1 MQRQVAQLTRLTED
15 LLDVTRI
22 ARGKMRL
29 VRRRVDFRELLVH
42 TLEDHR
48 ASFDACGVCL
58 DAAGIDA
65 SGIGTAGIGPAG
77 IGGVGL
83 PNQGEPAPCWLRA
96 DPARLTQAMSNLLGN
111 ALKFTPRGGR
121 VAIVLERDA
130 GGALLRVRD
139 TGAGIA
145 AEALP
150 WVFEPFAQAP
160 QTLDRSQG
168 GLGLGLAMVKGLVE
182 LHGGSVSVSSA
193 GPGLG
198 TELSVW
204 LPLDA
209 SDERPAPGALTA

>member
-1 MQRQVAQLTRLTED
+1 VRQ
-15 LLDVTRI
+15 
-22 ARGKMRL
+22 
-29 VRRRVDFRELLVH
+29 RVDFRELLEH

-58 DAAGIDA
+58 ENLSAESDVELGR
-65 SGIGTAGIGPAG
+65 
-77 IGGVGL
+77 
-83 PNQGEPAPCWLRA
+83 CWMCA

-121 VAIVLERDA
+121 VAVRLERD
-130 GGALLRVRD
+130 GGRVALRVRD

-145 AEALP
+145 AEVLP
-150 WVFEPFAQAP
+150 WVFEPFAQGP

-182 LHGGSVSVSSA
+182 LHGGNVSVSSA

-209 SDERPAPGALTA
+209 SDEGEGPRASRAC